1 MQIKKLGV
9 IMGVLK
15 ARFFAGGTG
24 ARDVREFG
32 VGKKHM
38 KFSR

>member
-1 MQIKKLGV
+1 MQIKKLG
-9 IMGVLK
+9 GYYGCFESPFF
-15 ARFFAGGTG
+15 FFAG
-24 ARDVREFG
+24 RDVREFG